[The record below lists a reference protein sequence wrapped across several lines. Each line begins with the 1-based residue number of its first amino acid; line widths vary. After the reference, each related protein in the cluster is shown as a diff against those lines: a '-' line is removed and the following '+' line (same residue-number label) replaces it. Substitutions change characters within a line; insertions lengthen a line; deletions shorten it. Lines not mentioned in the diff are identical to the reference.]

1 MALEA
6 SHIRFA
12 LDVKDKYQ
20 VKNINKYVSGAIYPD
35 SRYVTK
41 IERHLTHPDDFL
53 TWDILKLDD
62 FKKGLHTHLLY
73 DKSQWKV
80 TMEKFPEIFTLGDA
94 SHGNE
99 RWIKH
104 TALKI
109 LQDLDDVKK
118 FNILEFLP
126 CLDYTENLN
135 DEDMN
140 KLKEYNNIFQKMYS
154 NPKEVNIDSSYKMWG
169 EFGIGDE
176 LANKVKA
183 AAEDYNNNPDAM
195 KLIYQIY
202 PDSLV
207 KAESLLNNI

>member
-1 MALEA
+1 
-6 SHIRFA
+6 
-12 LDVKDKYQ
+12 
-20 VKNINKYVSGAIYPD
+20 
-35 SRYVTK
+35 
-41 IERHLTHPDDFL
+41 
-53 TWDILKLDD
+53 
-62 FKKGLHTHLLY
+62 
-73 DKSQWKV
+73 
-80 TMEKFPEIFTLGDA
+80 MEKFPEIFTLGDA